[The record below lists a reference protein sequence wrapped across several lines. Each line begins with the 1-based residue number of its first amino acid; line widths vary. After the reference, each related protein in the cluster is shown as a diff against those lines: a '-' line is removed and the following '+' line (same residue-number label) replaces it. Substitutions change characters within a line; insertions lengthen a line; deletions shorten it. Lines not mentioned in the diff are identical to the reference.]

1 MIKIVVVALGKNRY
15 SAFSLNQEFPLLS
28 TFTGDGTE
36 SRKEIERTL
45 IIRFHT
51 QRNKYKEQGACV
63 ARLTRRNAW
72 KFIWTDTSVFWNKT
86 KPQVELETL
95 VNEPGLQI
103 SRQTPQ
109 KHEPMY
115 IAESTDDG
123 KCSFTPLSKDI
134 IAESEIPAYIKEHQ
148 KDTK

>member
-15 SAFSLNQEFPLLS
+15 SAFSLNQEFPLLT
-28 TFTGDGTE
+28 TFGGEGTE
-36 SRKEIERTL
+36 SRKEIER
-45 IIRFHT
+45 IIVGRFYV
-51 QRNKYKEQGACV
+51 QRAKYKEEGAYIMP
-63 ARLTRRNAW
+63 LTKGKAW
-72 KFIWTDTSVFWNKT
+72 KFIWTDTSVFWNKI

-95 VNEPGLQI
+95 ANEPGSQI

-148 KDTK
+148 KDSK